1 MTAPP
6 RDPTVTGAPD
16 AVELLSAAFAAIA
29 DLSAAEKAAAAAEL
43 AYRLTAEAV
52 RDGVPALEHVLI
64 RDSLGGAMACLG
76 YMQAAAALA
85 ALPMPA
91 EDPAPPRSIAP
102 PAPPVRRGDD
112 VLANDAQGRQVRGR
126 VAWATGDTVAIRAF
140 DRNDMR
146 FAAPEGVVRRF
157 DDADRGGR

>member
-1 MTAPP
+1 VTAPV
-6 RDPTVTGAPD
+6 DGAPD
-16 AVELLSAAFAAIA
+16 AVELLAAAFVAIA

-43 AYRLTAEAV
+43 VYRLTADAV

-64 RDSLGGAMACLG
+64 RDSLAGAMASLG
-76 YMQAAAALA
+76 YAQAAHALA
-85 ALPMPA
+85 SMPMPA
-91 EDPAPPRSIAP
+91 DDAAPPRCIAP
-102 PAPPVRRGDD
+102 AAPSVRRGDD

-146 FAAPEGVVRRF
+146 FAAPSGVVRRF
-157 DDADRGGR
+157 DDGGDAGRGGR